1 MYFSPFNGLEKWK
14 MQILTEY
21 YKHGLWATINR
32 PEVKNAINFEVID
45 QLEEIVHEIESDESI
60 RSFVLS
66 GTGNESFISGGD
78 LKEFHTLKTAEEAK
92 PMARRMLNIY
102 QRLEQ
107 LPCWTIAC
115 INGAAYGGGCET
127 MLAFDFRIASNH
139 ATFGLTQGRFYL
151 PPGWGGLTRLVER
164 VGRST
169 ALKWLAEAAV
179 IDAEEALKNK
189 LVDRVVAKDELDSKT
204 LKWAEQLSKN
214 DRQYID
220 TLKKGALRLTEAR
233 WKAIEAE
240 LEPFSKFWEDKRHQN
255 RVQKFLDKK

>member
-1 MYFSPFNGLEKWK
+1 MPVLTTEK
-14 MQILTEY
+14 IDHT
-21 YKHGLWATINR
+21 LWATINR
-32 PEVKNAINFEVID
+32 PKSRNAVNFEVIEA
-45 QLEEIVHEIESDESI
+45 LEETLDLLEADDSI
-60 RSFVLS
+60 LTFVLR
-66 GTGNESFISGGD
+66 GAGDQSFISGGD

-127 MLAFDFRIASNH
+127 MLAFDFRIASDH

-169 ALKWLAEAAV
+169 ALKWLAEAAI
-179 IDAEEALKNK
+179 IDTEEALKHK
-189 LVDRVVAKDELDSKT
+189 LIDKVVEKEKLNQKT
-204 LKWAEQLSKN
+204 QEWADQLSKN
-214 DRQYID
+214 DREYIG
-220 TLKKGALRLTEAR
+220 TLKKGALHLAEAR

-240 LEPFSKFWEDKRHQN
+240 LEPFSRFWEHEQHQK
-255 RVQKFLDKK
+255 RVQKFLDRK

>member
-1 MYFSPFNGLEKWK
+1 MAIIETQRHNN
-14 MQILTEY
+14 T
-21 YKHGLWATINR
+21 LWSTINR
-32 PEVKNAINFEVID
+32 PDSRNAVNFKVIEELEQTLD
-45 QLEEIVHEIESDESI
+45 QLEADDSI
-60 RSFVLS
+60 LTFVMR
-66 GTGNESFISGGD
+66 GEGNDSFISGGD
-78 LKEFHTLKTAEEAK
+78 LKEFHNLKTAEEAK
-92 PMARRMLNIY
+92 SMARRMHSIY

-164 VGRST
+164 AGRST

-179 IDAEEALKNK
+179 IDAQEALKHK
-189 LVDRVVAKDELDSKT
+189 LIDRMVPKEKLNEQT
-204 LKWAEQLSKN
+204 LEWAEQLSKN

-220 TLKKGALRLTEAR
+220 ALKKGALRLTEAR

-240 LEPFSKFWEDKRHQN
+240 LEPFTKFWEDDRHRE
-255 RVQKFLDKK
+255 RVQNFLDKK